1 MVLWL
6 WLVLWGAAFVVKE
19 SEEIRFD
26 LLTASVGRRPRIAM
40 GIVVALAL
48 VVLYGAS
55 LKASFD
61 YVTFMKVEKS
71 SYLKIRMDWLFSIF
85 LVFLVAVIVRY
96 VWLLWH
102 LAARARS
109 GGAGPDRDQ
118 LGPVSAA
125 FAYALAVIVAL
136 SLLGLPVGHAMIAGS
151 ILYLWAKGL
160 DMGTAAEQL
169 LNGMYTSYVLLA
181 IPLFILAAEFMNSG
195 SIMDRLLRFCNALVG
210 RWRGGLAQV
219 NVLQSIV
226 FASMSGSALAD
237 AAGSGKIMQTLM
249 TRDGKYPA
257 AYAAALSAAS
267 SVIGPIIPPSIPLV
281 LYALVSDTSIGFLF
295 LAGVVPGI
303 LLGLVQMGLIAATA
317 KRRNFPV
324 EERVPLRELPRIT
337 REAFP
342 ALMMP
347 VILLG
352 CLYSGITTP
361 TEAAAAAAAY
371 ALLVSA
377 FLYRS
382 LSWADVYQSLARSAR
397 ITISIGMLI
406 AGALVFN
413 YVVTAENIP
422 KALAAF
428 LKGYELSPLAFLL
441 VVNLLL
447 LALGCFLEGTT
458 ILLII
463 IPVLLPTA
471 QALGVDPVHFGV
483 VAVMNIMIG
492 LITPPYGLLL
502 FMMVKIAEV
511 PLRDLVREVLPFL
524 AVMIGALALI
534 TFVPDLVLVPAEAP
548 RLQGLKHAGPR
559 RRRHVVGRR
568 ARDAPGMGGLAHAR
582 AHARAPRHPGLPA
595 RLALDRGLGRA
606 VVFRSCTRP
615 RDSPPSRA
623 GPTSSGSTIRARG
636 RAR

>member
-1 MVLWL
+1 
-6 WLVLWGAAFVVKE
+6 
-19 SEEIRFD
+19 
-26 LLTASVGRRPRIAM
+26 
-40 GIVVALAL
+40 
-48 VVLYGAS
+48 
-55 LKASFD
+55 
-61 YVTFMKVEKS
+61 
-71 SYLKIRMDWLFSIF
+71 
-85 LVFLVAVIVRY
+85 
-96 VWLLWH
+96 
-102 LAARARS
+102 
-109 GGAGPDRDQ
+109 
-118 LGPVSAA
+118 
-125 FAYALAVIVAL
+125 
-136 SLLGLPVGHAMIAGS
+136 
-151 ILYLWAKGL
+151 
-160 DMGTAAEQL
+160 
-169 LNGMYTSYVLLA
+169 VLLA

-210 RWRGGLAQV
+210 RFRGGLAQV
-219 NVLQSIV
+219 NVVQSIV

-249 TRDGKYPA
+249 TRDGKYTA
-257 AYAAALSAAS
+257 AFAAALTAAS

-295 LAGVVPGI
+295 LAGLVPGI
-303 LLGLVQMGLIAATA
+303 LLGLVQMGLIAVTA
-317 KRRNFPV
+317 RRRNFPV

-361 TEAAAAAAAY
+361 TEAAAVAAAY
-371 ALLVSA
+371 ALVVSA
-377 FLYRS
+377 LLYRS
-382 LSWADVYQSLARSAR
+382 ISWRDVYHSLDRSAR

-447 LALGCFLEGTT
+447 LVLGCLLEGTT
-458 ILLII
+458 ILLVIV
-463 IPVLLPTA
+463 PVLLPTA

-511 PLRDLVREVLPFL
+511 PLKDLVREVIPFL
-524 AVMIGALALI
+524 AVMIAALALI
-534 TFVPDLVLVPAEAP
+534 TFVPDLVLALP
-548 RLQGLKHAGPR
+548 RL
-559 RRRHVVGRR
+559 
-568 ARDAPGMGGLAHAR
+568 
-582 AHARAPRHPGLPA
+582 
-595 RLALDRGLGRA
+595 LGYK
-606 VVFRSCTRP
+606 
-615 RDSPPSRA
+615 
-623 GPTSSGSTIRARG
+623 G
-636 RAR
+636 